1 MKKLSK
7 KHIIIISSAVA
18 LVVVGILACILVPE
32 IVDNVNQNK
41 ANKATEDANQALVL
55 VLADQKDGAL
65 ADGTVI
71 RANEWTFI
79 CLDGKLSATDNVPDR
94 SGALT
99 IASIKSSGAAVFLL
113 LDDSASVA
121 NDNPSEIA
129 YESLIDPEN
138 SAIQTYTYSQ
148 INPAVNDFLSEVS
161 YDDAEDSVSKIADYY
176 YAYLRFDR
184 PAGYSIN
191 LEEGELTVWD
201 NGTKKAYTVTVEEG
215 PYKFYNITPG
225 VGGEFYVIKDNKVV
239 QRGHLRPTGAL
250 RMIYSDTPGLQ
261 NIRDLGGWNC
271 DGGTIKY
278 NMLIRGSAVIDAAD
292 VDRNT
297 WVKLLGIE
305 HDVFLK
311 AYAESQ
317 FVDRDIYRTQSPLGS
332 HISLYQKDLSVEGSE
347 DKQNFQQAKDEMNG
361 IINRIFDN
369 AITGETTYFH
379 CLAGADRTGMVAVI
393 IEGVLGVSR
402 SDIDKDYELT
412 SFSTLRERNSDIYLS
427 DINIIR
433 QYPGANFRDECV
445 QYLLDCGITLDKINA
460 FRKAVIDG
468 DPELLVEKQLDE
480 EPSGTN
486 LCVPDSDGW
495 IDGGRCSSTG
505 EDRTDAQS
513 YVVTN
518 YFSVENGDVV
528 YVKNLNVSDRLF
540 SGMYTFDKT
549 AISGFLMSEKDGTGF
564 VKNIEFYDEWI
575 VFTVDRADAGYLRLC
590 GIPTSAKEDIIINI
604 ERNGEWLSVDEK

>member
-7 KHIIIISSAVA
+7 KYIIIISSAIA
-18 LVVVGILACILVPE
+18 LVVVGILSCIFVPK
-32 IVDNVNQNK
+32 IVDGVNQNK
-41 ANKATEDANQALVL
+41 ADKAMEDATQALALVL
-55 VLADQKDGAL
+55 AEQKDGAL

-71 RANEWTFI
+71 RANDWTFVCKENQLTVAADI
-79 CLDGKLSATDNVPDR
+79 PDR

-99 IASIKSSGAAVFLL
+99 IATIENSGAVVFLL
-113 LDDSASVA
+113 PDDSTSVINGNSA
-121 NDNPSEIA
+121 EIT
-129 YESLIDPEN
+129 YEALIDPKN

-148 INPAVNDFLSEVS
+148 INPAANDFLSEVS
-161 YDDAEDSVSKIADYY
+161 YDGAEDSVSKIAQYY
-176 YAYLRFDR
+176 STYLRFDR
-184 PAGYSIN
+184 PAGCSIS
-191 LEEGELTVWD
+191 LEEGELTIWD
-201 NGTKKAYTVTVEEG
+201 NGTNKAYTVTVEEG

-250 RMIYSDTPGLQ
+250 RMIYSDTLGLQ
-261 NIRDLGGWNC
+261 NIRDLGGWSC

-317 FVDRDIYRTQSPLGS
+317 FIDRDIYRTQSPLGS

-369 AITGETTYFH
+369 AIAGETTYFH

-412 SFSTLRERNSDIYLS
+412 SFSTLRERNSDMYLA
-427 DINIIR
+427 DINILR
-433 QYPGANFRDECV
+433 QYPGSSFRDECV

-468 DPELLVEKQLDE
+468 TPELLVEKQLDE
-480 EPSGTN
+480 EPIGIN

-540 SGMYTFDKT
+540 SGMYTLDKT
-549 AISGFLMSEKDGTGF
+549 AISGFPMSEKDGAGF

-575 VFTVDRADAGYLRLC
+575 VFTVDHADAGYLRLC
-590 GIPTSAKEDIIINI
+590 GILTSAKEDVTINI
-604 ERNGEWLSVDEK
+604 KRNGEWLAVGE